1 MAQDLRKDAN
11 DKSESRMPTQQDV
24 SMAGG
29 VWAPTSAKR
38 DKLAELKG
46 ELTEDQ
52 PSLDD
57 AATPEQVLDL
67 YLADGLQW
75 IVHTV
80 DQTRLGD
87 YVSPMSS
94 TADAADTTTEYTK
107 DKATSEVLELPPMLD
122 PNQWEMEEPIQNVEA
137 WLQQQRS
144 SIASTIPG
152 GQLTQTQ
159 WETYLDETI
168 QKIDEALATLPPAR
182 YLTYVRDF
190 YEIPSAEAKE
200 GLIEQHLQETLVES
214 AEQQALTAAGSKLLA
229 RYRLLLT
236 KSTCEQLKDSWGTL
250 TTLTDEA
257 LDRLAV
263 KHPEGGEEDNDNEN
277 SGETSATSTIPA
289 DGVISTLSLDKL
301 NQVVRASLMGGASDR
316 VDAWW
321 DMLDHENSGLLEKT
335 EMELAC
341 TSTVACVQSATK
353 TLFQEALDA
362 SPVRGLEVENPTTTA
377 TASEE
382 NDGSRKKGTT
392 PPKPGWRQRRRE
404 AKAKKRLTKLFQLAD
419 KTHFEDEVEMPH
431 RLRCIYAWAEKAH
444 QNNKLDSV
452 LIEASGWSGRK
463 RYVELQPKIS
473 LSEFREVQQVHF
485 THLDRIGWEITKSFR
500 ENLWVDQGTGRQN
513 AELKRECA
521 GFLLAVSVIDYVIII
536 L

>member
-1 MAQDLRKDAN
+1 
-11 DKSESRMPTQQDV
+11 MPTQQDV

-38 DKLAELKG
+38 DKLAELKV
-46 ELTEDQ
+46 ELKEGQT
-52 PSLDD
+52 SLDD
-57 AATPEQVLDL
+57 AATAEQVLDL

-80 DQTRLGD
+80 DQTRLGG
-87 YVSPMSS
+87 YVSPVSN
-94 TADAADTTTEYTK
+94 AIDASDATTEEEK
-107 DKATSEVLELPPMLD
+107 DKNAATNEVLELPALLD
-122 PNQWEMEEPIQNVEA
+122 PNQWDTEEPVQNVEV

-159 WETYLDETI
+159 WETYLEETI
-168 QKIDEALATLPPAR
+168 QKLDESLATLPPAR
-182 YLTYVRDF
+182 YLTYVRDL
-190 YEIPSAEAKE
+190 YEIPSSEAKE
-200 GLIEQHLQETLVES
+200 GLIKQHLQETLVES
-214 AEQQALTAAGSKLLA
+214 AEQKALTAVGNKLLA
-229 RYRLLLT
+229 RYRLLLA
-236 KSTCEQLKDSWGTL
+236 KATCEQLKDSWGNL

-263 KHPEGGEEDNDNEN
+263 KHPEGGEENSSNEN
-277 SGETSATSTIPA
+277 NDESTATSTIPA

-301 NQVVRASLMGGASDR
+301 NQVVRASLMGSASDR

-321 DMLDHENSGLLEKT
+321 EMLDHENSGLLEKT

-341 TSTVACVQSATK
+341 TSTVACVQSALK
-353 TLFQEALDA
+353 TLFHEALDA
-362 SPVRGLEVENPTTTA
+362 SPVRGPGAENPTATA
-377 TASEE
+377 TAS
-382 NDGSRKKGTT
+382 DGKDASEKKGTT
-392 PPKPGWRQRRRE
+392 SSKPGWRQRRRE
-404 AKAKKRLTKLFQLAD
+404 AKAKKRLTKLFHLAD

-444 QNNKLDSV
+444 QDNKLDSV

-463 RYVELQPKIS
+463 RYVELPPKIS
-473 LSEFREVQQVHF
+473 LPEFREVQQVHF

-521 GFLLAVSVIDYVIII
+521 GFLLAVCVIDYIIII